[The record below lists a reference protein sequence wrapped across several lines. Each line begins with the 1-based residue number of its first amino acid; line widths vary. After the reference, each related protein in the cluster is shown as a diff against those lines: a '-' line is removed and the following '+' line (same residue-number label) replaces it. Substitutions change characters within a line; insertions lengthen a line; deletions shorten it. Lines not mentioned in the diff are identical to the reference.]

1 MKDKLIMV
9 ILIFSLTVNA
19 AALITMGYL
28 WGRDYSSKQEVK
40 DAGPYPFGTELS
52 LNQGQRD
59 RMRNLRKTFR
69 VETAPVRENLM
80 LKRAELAHLLSSEV
94 PERSSMEQKL
104 REINEL
110 QLKMQIA
117 VIDQLFKEKDF
128 LSPQQQ
134 ERYADF
140 ISHRLC
146 QDFLPGRKG
155 HRGYR
160 GRGMGP
166 KDGSYSERGEGR
178 RMEDHMT
185 TEK

>member
-40 DAGPYPFGTELS
+40 DAGPPPFGTELS
-52 LNQGQRD
+52 LNQGQRE
-59 RMRNLRKTFR
+59 RMRNLRKAFM

-80 LKRAELAHLLSSEV
+80 LKRAELAQLLSSEV

-110 QLKMQIA
+110 QLTMQIA
-117 VIDQLFKEKDF
+117 VIDQLFKEKGF

-155 HRGYR
+155 HRGHR

-166 KDGSYSERGEGR
+166 QDGSYRERGEGR
-178 RMEDHMT
+178 RMQDRMT
-185 TEK
+185 PE